1 MKKYL
6 TEDRRDSIELV
17 RQSARAI
24 VGAAGDLQRVRNCR
38 FKAPGYDREVWSEI
52 CALGWP
58 GLLVPEADGGSGFGV
73 AELCA
78 LVEELGRGLVPE
90 PVAASAA
97 ASPYLPSVQLEGVL
111 AGKSIIL
118 PALIEA
124 AHGCDGTP
132 GASVD
137 GGRLT
142 GTKRFVIGATGA
154 DGFLVDTASG
164 LAFVRA
170 DASGISMQTVSTRD
184 GGEVST
190 VTFHEA
196 PASLV
201 KGDAKALRET
211 LDLAQSAY
219 LFGAMSRLFE
229 ITLEYLSTRKQFGA
243 YIGSFQA
250 LQHRAV
256 DLKIQISLSRAVLDD
271 AIAAVE
277 DEERDTRRSATI
289 ARARARMARVAMKI
303 AQECVQMHGAIGV
316 TDEYDAGLFV
326 RKILTLFNHGGRP
339 EDHLKRYFDLAL
351 RGGSDAD
358 DDERAA
364 ADPMSTEH
372 LPDDYNQWDDDV
384 FRQHIRQ
391 WVEAHYPANLRYPAQ
406 RLHRSQT
413 KVWYDLL
420 SRKGW
425 LAPAWPREYGGMG
438 LGAAKRLIMI
448 EEFER
453 HGCSRFSD
461 QGVLMI
467 GPLLMQFGT
476 EEQRRFL
483 LPKIITGEHIWAQ
496 GYSEPGSGSDL
507 ASLRMS
513 ARLAGASWIVNG
525 QKIWTTLAQDCNWIY
540 VLVRTDPDAKKQEGI
555 SFLLMPLD
563 TPGITVR
570 PIRTLGM
577 TEEFCEVFFD
587 NVRVPKDAMVGEL
600 NKGWQMAKALLGF
613 ERIFVGAP
621 AQSGNALNRLESLL
635 KRLNIADREDVR
647 ARRAELAADLADHAA
662 LYESFADKLRK
673 GEVIGPEVSMLKI
686 NQTELF
692 KSICSAAVS
701 LAGAYAAMAEPVEE
715 LGGLDPSGLWIQ
727 SLQATIYGGTSEI
740 QRNILAKNVLNL
752 PG

>member
-1 MKKYL
+1 MKNYL
-6 TEDRRDSIELV
+6 TEERRSSIELV

-24 VGAAGDLQRVRNCR
+24 TGPADDLRRVRECR
-38 FKAPGYDREVWSEI
+38 FRSPGFDRAVWTEI
-52 CALGWP
+52 AALGWP
-58 GLLVPEADGGSGFGV
+58 GLLVSEGDGGSGLGM

-90 PVAASAA
+90 PVAAVAIA
-97 ASPYLPSVQLEGVL
+97 ASHLSPPQLAPVL
-111 AGKSIIL
+111 AGQEIVI
-118 PALIEA
+118 PALSETLTHRSA
-124 AHGCDGTP
+124 SSSRFSDGKLI
-132 GASVD
+132 G
-137 GGRLT
+137 
-142 GTKRFVIGATGA
+142 KRCFVIGATGA
-154 DGFLVDTASG
+154 DGFLVDTPCG

-170 DASGISMQTVSTRD
+170 DASGVSIQTMPTRD
-184 GGEVST
+184 GGEVAT
-190 VTFHEA
+190 VTFSEA
-196 PASLV
+196 AAAPVAGEAV
-201 KGDAKALRET
+201 VLRDR
-211 LDLAQSAY
+211 LLLAQSSY

-229 ITLEYLSTRKQFGA
+229 MTLDYLSTRKQFGA
-243 YIGSFQA
+243 LIGSFQA

-256 DLKIQISLSRAVLDD
+256 DLKIQMSVSRAVLDD
-271 AIAAVE
+271 AIALVE
-277 DEERDTRRSATI
+277 DGVNDALRSASI
-289 ARARARMARVAMKI
+289 ARATARVARAAMKMVH
-303 AQECVQMHGAIGV
+303 ECVQMHGAIGM

-326 RKILTLFNHGGRP
+326 RKILTLFNHGGTP
-339 EDHLKRYFDLAL
+339 EDHLRRYFEMAL
-351 RGGSDAD
+351 RDNSKDTSEAVSVASLSAD
-358 DDERAA
+358 Q
-364 ADPMSTEH
+364 
-372 LPDDYNQWDDDV
+372 LPDDYNQWDDDI
-384 FRQHIRQ
+384 FRLHIRQ
-391 WVEAHYPANLRYPAQ
+391 WVEANYPSDMRYPTH
-406 RLHRSQT
+406 RLHRTRT

-438 LGAAKRLIMI
+438 LGAAKQLIMI

-453 HGCSRFSD
+453 HGCSRYSD

-476 EEQRRFL
+476 EEQRRFF

-507 ASLRMS
+507 ASLRTS
-513 ARLAGASWIVNG
+513 AKLDGDSWVVNG

-540 VLVRTDPDAKKQEGI
+540 VLVRTDSDAKKQQGI

-587 NVRVPKDAMVGEL
+587 NARVPKDAMVGEL

-613 ERIFVGAP
+613 ERIFVGSP
-621 AQSGNALNRLESLL
+621 AQSRNALNRMEELVA
-635 KRLNIADREDVR
+635 RLGIADREDVR

-692 KSICSAAVS
+692 KSICASAVY
-701 LAGAYAAMAEPVEE
+701 LAGEYAGISEPIGE
-715 LGGLDPSGLWIQ
+715 LDGLDPSGLWIQ

-740 QRNILAKNVLNL
+740 QRNILAKNVLGL
-752 PG
+752 ASG

>member
-6 TEDRRDSIELV
+6 TEVRRSSIELV
-17 RQSARAI
+17 RQNARAI
-24 VGAAGDLQRVRNCR
+24 TGPAEDLQRVRDCR
-38 FKAPGYDREVWSEI
+38 FKSPGYDSKIWAEI
-52 CALGWP
+52 GALGWP
-58 GLLVPEADGGSGFGV
+58 GLLVAEESGGSGLGM

-90 PVAASAA
+90 PVAAVAIAA
-97 ASPYLPSVQLEGVL
+97 PYLPSGELETVL
-111 AGKSIIL
+111 AGQGIVL
-118 PALIEA
+118 PALIGDSVPA
-124 AHGCDGTP
+124 TGFADGKL
-132 GASVD
+132 S
-137 GGRLT
+137 
-142 GTKRFVIGATGA
+142 GTKRFVIGAAGA

-164 LAFVRA
+164 LAFVKA
-170 DASGISMQTVSTRD
+170 NGSGVSIRTVPTRD
-184 GGEVST
+184 GGEAGT
-190 VTFHEA
+190 VTFDDA
-196 PASLV
+196 AAALV
-201 KGDAKALRET
+201 KGEAHTLREGLSLT
-211 LDLAQSAY
+211 QSAY

-229 ITLEYLSTRKQFGA
+229 ITLDYLSTRKQFGA

-256 DLKIQISLSRAVLDD
+256 DLKIQISVSRAVLDD

-277 DEERDTRRSATI
+277 DGGNDAFRSATI
-289 ARARARMARVAMKI
+289 ARATARVARAAMKI
-303 AQECVQMHGAIGV
+303 VQECVQMHGAIGV
-316 TDEYDAGLFV
+316 TDEYDAGLFA

-351 RGGSDAD
+351 RDGSDDAD
-358 DDERAA
+358 KAPAA
-364 ADPMSTEH
+364 GPASTEN
-372 LPDDYNQWDDDV
+372 LPDDYNQWDDEI
-384 FRQHIRQ
+384 FRLHIRQ
-391 WVEAHYPANLRYPAQ
+391 WVEANYPAELRYPTH
-406 RLHRSQT
+406 RLHRAQT

-453 HGCSRFSD
+453 HGCSRYSD

-476 EEQRRFL
+476 EEQRRFF

-507 ASLRMS
+507 ASLRTS
-513 ARLAGASWIVNG
+513 AKLEGDSWIVNG

-540 VLVRTDPDAKKQEGI
+540 VLVRTDPDAKKQQGI
-555 SFLLMPLD
+555 SFLIMPLD

-577 TEEFCEVFFD
+577 TDEFCEVFFD

-621 AQSGNALNRLESLL
+621 AQSRNAFNRLESLVSKL
-635 KRLNIADREDVR
+635 GISDREDVR

-692 KSICSAAVS
+692 KSICTSAIS
-701 LAGAYAAMAEPVEE
+701 LAGEYAGVAEPIEQ
-715 LGGLDPSGLWIQ
+715 LDGLDPSGLWIQ

-740 QRNILAKNVLNL
+740 QRNILANNVLGMPN
-752 PG
+752 

>member
-6 TEDRRDSIELV
+6 TEDRGGSIELV

-24 VGAAGDLQRVRNCR
+24 TGTGGDLQRIRDCR
-38 FKAPGYDREVWSEI
+38 FRSPGYDRKIWAEI
-52 CALGWP
+52 SALGWP
-58 GLLVPEADGGSGFGV
+58 GLLVAEENGGSGLGM

-90 PVAASAA
+90 PVAVVAIAA
-97 ASPYLPSVQLEGVL
+97 PYLPSGELEAVL
-111 AGKSIIL
+111 AGQGIVL
-118 PALIEA
+118 PALT
-124 AHGCDGTP
+124 GDGAPATTF
-132 GASVD
+132 AD
-137 GGRLT
+137 GKLN
-142 GTKRFVIGATGA
+142 GTTRFVIGATGA

-164 LAFVRA
+164 LAFAKA
-170 DASGISMQTVSTRD
+170 DASGVSIRTTPTRD
-184 GGEVST
+184 GGEVGA
-190 VTFHEA
+190 VTFEDTPAALLQGEA
-196 PASLV
+196 
-201 KGDAKALRET
+201 GTLREN
-211 LDLAQSAY
+211 LSLAQSAY
-219 LFGAMSRLFE
+219 LFGAMARLFE
-229 ITLEYLSTRKQFGA
+229 ITLDYLSTRKQFGT

-277 DEERDTRRSATI
+277 DGVNDATRSATI
-289 ARARARMARVAMKI
+289 ARATARVARAAMKI
-303 AQECVQMHGAIGV
+303 VQECVQMHGAIGV
-316 TDEYDAGLFV
+316 TDEYDAGLFA

-351 RGGSDAD
+351 RDGSDDAD
-358 DDERAA
+358 KVPAE
-364 ADPMSTEH
+364 PVSNEN
-372 LPDDYNQWDDDV
+372 LPDDYNQWDDEI
-384 FRQHIRQ
+384 FRLHIRR
-391 WVEAHYPANLRYPAQ
+391 WVEANYPAELRYPTH
-406 RLHRSQT
+406 RLHRAQT

-453 HGCSRFSD
+453 HGCSRYSD
-461 QGVLMI
+461 QGVLML

-476 EEQRRFL
+476 EEQRRFF

-507 ASLRMS
+507 ASLRTS
-513 ARLAGASWIVNG
+513 AKLEGDSWVVNG

-540 VLVRTDPDAKKQEGI
+540 ILVRTDPDAKKQQGI
-555 SFLLMPLD
+555 SFLIMPLD

-577 TEEFCEVFFD
+577 TDEFCEVFFD

-621 AQSGNALNRLESLL
+621 AQSRNAFNRLQSLVVQL
-635 KRLNIADREDVR
+635 GIADREDVR

-662 LYESFADKLRK
+662 LYESFADRLRK
-673 GEVIGPEVSMLKI
+673 GEAIGPEVSMLKI

-692 KSICSAAVS
+692 KSICASAVS
-701 LAGAYAAMAEPVEE
+701 LAGEYAGMAEPIEE
-715 LGGLDPSGLWIQ
+715 LDGLDPSGLWVQ
-727 SLQATIYGGTSEI
+727 SLQSTIYGGTSEI
-740 QRNILAKNVLNL
+740 QRNILAKDVLGL
-752 PG
+752 SI

>member
-6 TEDRRDSIELV
+6 TEDRRSSIELV
-17 RQSARAI
+17 RQSAKAI
-24 VGAAGDLQRVRNCR
+24 TGPAGDLQRVRDCR
-38 FKAPGYDREVWSEI
+38 FKAPGYDRKIWAGI
-52 CALGWP
+52 GALGWP
-58 GLLVPEADGGSGFGV
+58 GLLVAEENGGSGLGM

-90 PVAASAA
+90 PVAAAA
-97 ASPYLPSVQLEGVL
+97 IAAPYLPSGQLETVL
-111 AGKSIIL
+111 AGQGIVL
-118 PALIEA
+118 PALIETVT
-124 AHGCDGTP
+124 GDGAPATSL
-132 GASVD
+132 AD
-137 GGRLT
+137 GKLN

-164 LAFVRA
+164 LAFVKA
-170 DASGISMQTVSTRD
+170 DTSGVSIRTIPTRD
-184 GGEVST
+184 GGEVGT
-190 VTFHEA
+190 VTFSEA
-196 PASLV
+196 AASLV
-201 KGDAKALRET
+201 KGEVGTLRER
-211 LDLAQSAY
+211 LWLAQSAY

-229 ITLEYLSTRKQFGA
+229 ITLEYLSTRKQFGT

-256 DLKIQISLSRAVLDD
+256 DLKIQISVSRAVLDD

-277 DEERDTRRSATI
+277 DGENDAFRGATI
-289 ARARARMARVAMKI
+289 SRATARVARAAMKI
-303 AQECVQMHGAIGV
+303 VQECVQMHGAIGV

-326 RKILTLFNHGGRP
+326 RKILTLVNHGGRP

-351 RGGSDAD
+351 RDGSGDAD
-358 DDERAA
+358 KAPAA
-364 ADPMSTEH
+364 GAVSTEN
-372 LPDDYNQWDDDV
+372 LPDDYNQWDDEI
-384 FRQHIRQ
+384 FRLHIRQ
-391 WVEAHYPANLRYPAQ
+391 WVEANYPAELRYPTH
-406 RLHRSQT
+406 RLHRLQT
-413 KVWYDLL
+413 KIWYDLL
-420 SRKGW
+420 SHKGW

-453 HGCSRFSD
+453 HGCSRYSD

-476 EEQRRFL
+476 EQQRQFF

-507 ASLRMS
+507 ASLRTS
-513 ARLAGASWIVNG
+513 AKLEGDNWIVNG

-540 VLVRTDPDAKKQEGI
+540 VLVRTDPNAKKQQGI

-621 AQSGNALNRLESLL
+621 AQSRNALNRLGLL
-635 KRLNIADREDVR
+635 VEQLGIADREDVR

-692 KSICSAAVS
+692 KSICASAIS
-701 LAGAYAAMAEPVEE
+701 LAGQYAGMAGPIEE
-715 LGGLDPSGLWIQ
+715 LDGLDPSGLWIQ
-727 SLQATIYGGTSEI
+727 SLQSTIYGGTSEI
-740 QRNILAKNVLNL
+740 QRNILAKNVLGM